1 MNGPAVPPGRP
12 PQDGPHASGDPGS
25 PHPSSSFGGPQE
37 HDPGEL
43 GALALGLLDPQRT
56 RAVEEHLAR
65 CPACR
70 RDLEDLTAVTDLL
83 GEVPPE
89 ALLEGPPDGDL
100 VLHRTLRQIRA
111 EAAADRRRRLVPRIA
126 AAAAAVAVLAGGGIA
141 VGRASAPDPVVVA
154 APVAPAANAITLRGD
169 GVPGVT
175 MAAVVSPAAGWVR
188 VSANVRGI
196 EAGQRCRVIVLAR
209 DGSRE
214 VAATWLTS
222 ARGEREGTE
231 VDGAAIVAPDQV
243 AGVAVENEAG
253 EQFVVLR
260 T

>member
-1 MNGPAVPPGRP
+1 MTGVPPENSPRS
-12 PQDGPHASGDPGS
+12 SGDPGS
-25 PHPSSSFGGPQE
+25 PHRRSVQGEPQE

-43 GALALGLLDPQRT
+43 GALALGLLDPARA
-56 RAVEEHLAR
+56 RAVEEHLAT
-65 CPACR
+65 CAACR

-100 VLHRTLRQIRA
+100 VLQRTLRQIRA
-111 EAAADRRRRLVPRIA
+111 ETAADRRRRIGGRLA
-126 AAAAAVAVLAGGGIA
+126 AAAAAVVVLAGGGLA
-141 VGRASAPDPVVVA
+141 LGRITAPEPVVVA
-154 APVAPAANAITLRGD
+154 APTGPAPGSVTLRGD
-169 GVPGVT
+169 GAPGVT

-188 VSANVRGI
+188 VSANVKGI
-196 EAGQRCRVIVLAR
+196 RAGERCELIVLGR
-209 DGSRE
+209 DGSRA

-222 ARGEREGTE
+222 AKGEREGTQ

-243 AGVAVENEAG
+243 AGVAVANEAG
-253 EQFVVLR
+253 EEYVVLR

>member
-1 MNGPAVPPGRP
+1 MNGPTVPPGMP
-12 PQDGPHASGDPGS
+12 PEGGPHASGDPGS
-25 PHPSSSFGGPQE
+25 PHHGPQE

-111 EAAADRRRRLVPRIA
+111 EAAADRRRRLGSRIA
-126 AAAAAVAVLAGGGIA
+126 AAAAAAAVLAGGGIA
-141 VGRASAPDPVVVA
+141 VGRATAPDPVVVTTA
-154 APVAPAANAITLRGD
+154 APATGVTLRGD

-196 EAGQRCRVIVLAR
+196 KAGQRCRVIVLAR

-214 VAATWLTS
+214 VAATWLAS
-222 ARGEREGTE
+222 ARGEREGTQ

-253 EQFVVLR
+253 EEFVVLR

>member
-1 MNGPAVPPGRP
+1 MNGPTVPPGMP
-12 PQDGPHASGDPGS
+12 PEGGPYASGDPGS
-25 PHPSSSFGGPQE
+25 PHRGPQE

-65 CPACR
+65 CAACR

-89 ALLEGPPDGDL
+89 ALLDGPPDGDL
-100 VLHRTLRQIRA
+100 VLQRTLRQIRA
-111 EAAADRRRRLVPRIA
+111 EAAADRRRRLVPRLA
-126 AAAAAVAVLAGGGIA
+126 AAVAAVAVLAGGGVA
-141 VGRASAPDPVVVA
+141 VGRATAPDPVIVTAA
-154 APVAPAANAITLRGD
+154 APATGVTLRGD

-188 VSANVRGI
+188 VSANVKGVPRG
-196 EAGQRCRVIVLAR
+196 ERCRVIVLAR

-214 VAATWLTS
+214 FAAAWLSS
-222 ARGEREGTE
+222 ARGEREGTQ

-253 EQFVVLR
+253 EEYVVLR